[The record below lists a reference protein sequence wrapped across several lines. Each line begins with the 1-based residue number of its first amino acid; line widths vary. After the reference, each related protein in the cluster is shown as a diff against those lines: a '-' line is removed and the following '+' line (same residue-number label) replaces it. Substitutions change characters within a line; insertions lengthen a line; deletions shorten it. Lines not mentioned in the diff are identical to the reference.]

1 MKDDRERRVY
11 GDAEVVGLPR
21 RVHLST
27 LDLAEMIL
35 RVYGGR
41 ISSSLEEGVT
51 TTLVTSS
58 KTSVGHG
65 SSGLEIVD
73 EVWIARHVDY
83 TMQGASTTTT
93 LWDKRTK
100 GLEVFAYLKK
110 MESSAEKSKLAC
122 FDLDS
127 TLIETKS
134 GDIFPV
140 DQDDWQWCSTRI
152 KQMLHQYH
160 QRGYDIVVLTNQAN
174 GATNGFEHIKQ
185 KIEKVCQDAD
195 IPILVLMSVGRNSPF
210 RKPKSGFMEYLSFI
224 YDQISLEDS
233 FYVGDAA

>member
-1 MKDDRERRVY
+1 MDVWGDSFTQEITNDHLMSLLQSIPSSFLGSSLGFPALRLDDLAEDSFGGRVFYVVKDDHERRVY

-73 EVWIARHVDY
+73 EVWIDEDPVL
-83 TMQGASTTTT
+83 GA
-93 LWDKRTK
+93 D
-100 GLEVFAYLKK
+100 G
-110 MESSAEKSKLAC
+110 
-122 FDLDS
+122 
-127 TLIETKS
+127 
-134 GDIFPV
+134 
-140 DQDDWQWCSTRI
+140 
-152 KQMLHQYH
+152 
-160 QRGYDIVVLTNQAN
+160 
-174 GATNGFEHIKQ
+174 GA
-185 KIEKVCQDAD
+185 A
-195 IPILVLMSVGRNSPF
+195 
-210 RKPKSGFMEYLSFI
+210 
-224 YDQISLEDS
+224 
-233 FYVGDAA
+233 